1 MPKSDNREFEI
12 MKTLIISPTYNERKN
27 IKQLVDM
34 VIGENPE
41 LHLLIVD
48 DNSPDGT
55 GEKVKKLQTEYKNL
69 FLETRPK
76 KSGLGTA
83 YIFGFK
89 WALEKK
95 YDNIIQMDADL
106 SHNPKDLP
114 RMVNNLQKYDLVIGS
129 RYINGISVVNWPLR
143 RLMLSYGANAYSRVI
158 TGMPIMDGTGGFK
171 AWKSSVLSSIDL
183 DSVKSQ
189 GYSFQIEMNFR
200 AWVKKFN
207 IKEIPIIFSDRTI
220 GQSKMSKTIV
230 YEAIFMVWR
239 LRIWKIFKWH
249 I

>member
-1 MPKSDNREFEI
+1 
-12 MKTLIISPTYNERKN
+12 MKTLIISPTNNERKN

-171 AWKSSVLSSIDL
+171 AWKSSVLASIDL

-220 GQSKMSKTIV
+220 GHSKMSNTIV
-230 YEAIFMVWR
+230 Y
-239 LRIWKIFKWH
+239 
-249 I
+249 

>member
-1 MPKSDNREFEI
+1 
-12 MKTLIISPTYNERKN
+12 MKTLIISPTYNEEKN
-27 IKQLVDM
+27 IQQLVDL
-34 VIGENPE
+34 VLGENPE
-41 LHLLIVD
+41 FHLLIVD

-55 GEKVKKLQTEYKNL
+55 GDKVKSLQSVYKNL
-69 FLETRPK
+69 FLETRSK

-89 WALEKK
+89 WALKKK
-95 YDNIIQMDADL
+95 YDHIIQMDADL

-114 RMVNNLQKYDLVIGS
+114 RMVKNLKDNDVVIGS

-143 RLMLSYGANAYSRVI
+143 RLMLSYGANAYSRII

-171 AWKSSVLSSIDL
+171 AWKAKVLSDIDL

-200 AWVKKFN
+200 AWVKSYI

-239 LRIWKIFKWH
+239 LRIWKLFRWH